1 MSRFSY
7 LLRNRAF
14 WAGVG
19 LALMLALTF
28 LSARVLKTSLI
39 WAGVVIVIG
48 LCVWL
53 GVWWVRR
60 RKARQSSEQI
70 ADVLTQMGTRQGK
83 PAAGEKK
90 EEIDF
95 LRQRMQEAVKKIKT
109 SKLGEVSGSAAL
121 YELPW
126 YMVIGN
132 PAAGKSTAIVNS
144 GLRFPFSDKTGNII
158 QGIGGTR
165 NCDWFFTTDGIL
177 LDTAGRYSVY
187 DEDRKEWLGFL
198 GLLKKARPRAPI
210 NGIIIA
216 ASIAELTQN
225 KPEYVINLAKSL
237 RQRVQELTENL
248 EIFAPVYVVFTKAD
262 LIAGF
267 VEFFEDSYGEE
278 TNRVWGS
285 TLPYEPTARQDVV
298 TEFDVRFEELYEGL
312 REMSLA
318 NMAANRGQALSPGLI
333 TFPYE
338 FAAIKPA
345 LRAFIATLFED
356 NPFQFKPVFR
366 GFYFTSAVQEGSAVG
381 LVPEK
386 IADRFALNLNPMN
399 STARVLANHGF
410 FLKDLFSKI
419 IFADRALV
427 RQHTSRRKRQLR
439 MAVFFSSVGL
449 LALLMGGWT
458 WSYFSNQRL
467 IENVEADLQHIS
479 KIQAGKTDLSSR
491 LESLVILQD
500 RLEQLRAF
508 NESTPFSLGLG
519 LYQGDKLEK
528 KLREEYFYGV
538 GEVLLKPVVANLEGF
553 LNDVVAQTEP
563 LQTGQAPASATPDSA
578 SAATPA
584 AATPA
589 TATPAAATPAATPAG
604 PSQYKELSP
613 GNADDAYNA
622 LKTYIMLASHE
633 HLDGGHLNDQITRF
647 WRSWVENN
655 RGTMSREE
663 AIRKAERVLS
673 YFLTQVGTPDF
684 PLIENRLTL
693 VDQTRDVLRKVVK
706 GLPAR
711 ERVYAEIKLRAS
723 TRFAPVTV
731 ARIVGEENKDLIA
744 GSHVISGT
752 FTRDAWETYVRD
764 AIKDAAN
771 KELQTSDWVL
781 KSSARDD
788 LTLEGSPE
796 QIRKLLTGMYKADYV
811 QEWKKFVQGVAI
823 REFTDFDK
831 AAEGMNRLG
840 DPTLSPINKLMEAL
854 YRETAWDNPSLLNQS
869 MNNAKS
875 GVFQWFKN
883 LFSRRSPVSVDVNLS
898 GGGAPELQMGPIGKE
913 FAAVAKLMVTQG
925 GASDANQL
933 KGYLKLLS
941 KLRTRFNELKNSGDI
956 GPGARDIV
964 QKTLDNSGSELAEA
978 LRFVDEQMLVGVS
991 DSAKATLR
999 PLFVRPLMQA
1009 FSVLLKP
1016 AERELNKI
1024 WAAQVYEPFNQSLAS
1039 KYPFTPSSNVE
1050 ATPQEIAQ
1058 IFGSAGAVA
1067 KFADT
1072 QLGALITRRGDL
1084 ITPRT
1089 WADMSIR
1096 LNPQFVSDFP
1106 RYLAQQDGA
1115 GGAGASSSN
1124 ATLFQIMPIPTPGLS
1139 EFTLD
1144 IDGQVMRYRNG
1155 AQQWTNFSWPSSAGQ
1170 PGARITGVTHDG
1182 RNLEFVYAPGRSGLE
1197 RLVASAKKVKREN
1210 GSFEMSWT
1218 NENAVVRVNF
1228 RIISSPQA
1236 DGAGNQREQGLRNL
1250 KLPAAIAGE

>member
-1 MSRFSY
+1 MRRFSY
-7 LLRNRAF
+7 VLRSRAF
-14 WAGVG
+14 WAFVG
-19 LALMLALTF
+19 LSLMLALTF
-28 LSARVLKTSLI
+28 ISAQVLKTSLI
-39 WAGVVIVIG
+39 WAGVVVAVG
-48 LCVWL
+48 LVVWL

-60 RKARQSSEQI
+60 RRAQQSSEQI
-70 ADVLTQMGTRQGK
+70 AEVLTQMGGRPGK
-83 PAAGEKK
+83 SEAGEKK

-285 TLPYEPTARQDVV
+285 TLPYEPTARQDVMA
-298 TEFDVRFEELYEGL
+298 EFEARFEELYEGL
-312 REMSLA
+312 RELSLA
-318 NMAANRGQALSPGLI
+318 NMAANRGQVLSPGLI

-356 NPFQFKPVFR
+356 NPFQFRPIFR

-386 IADRFALNLNPMN
+386 IADRFALNLNPMS
-399 STARVLANHGF
+399 STARVLASHGF
-410 FLKDLFSKI
+410 FLKDLFSKV

-439 MAVFFSSVGL
+439 MSVFFGSVAL

-458 WSYFSNQRL
+458 WSYFSNQQL
-467 IENVEADLQHIS
+467 IDNVEADLKHIS
-479 KIQAGKTDLSSR
+479 RIQAGKIDLSSR
-491 LESLVILQD
+491 LDALVVLQD

-508 NESTPFSLGLG
+508 NESTPVSLGLG

-528 KLREEYFYGV
+528 KLRDEYFNGV
-538 GEVLLKPVVANLEGF
+538 NEVLLKPVVANIEGF
-553 LNDVVAQTEP
+553 LNDVVAQP
-563 LQTGQAPASATPDSA
+563 QLQQSGPALVQASAGSPAQSPVQASASATS
-578 SAATPA
+578 T
-584 AATPA
+584 
-589 TATPAAATPAATPAG
+589 
-604 PSQYKELSP
+604 QYKEMSP
-613 GNADDAYNA
+613 ANSDDAYNA

-647 WRSWVENN
+647 WRAWVENN

-693 VDQTRDVLRKVVK
+693 VDQTRDSLRKVVK
-706 GLPAR
+706 GMPAR

-731 ARIVGEENKDLIA
+731 ARIVGEENKDLVA

-752 FTRDAWETYVRD
+752 FTRDAWEGYVRD

-796 QIRKLLTGMYKADYV
+796 QIRKLLTGMYKAEYV
-811 QEWKKFVQGVAI
+811 QEWQKFVQGVAI
-823 REFTDFDK
+823 REFADFDQ
-831 AAEGMNRLG
+831 AATGMNRLG
-840 DPTLSPINKLMEAL
+840 DPTLSPINKLMETL

-875 GVFQWFKN
+875 GVLQWFKN
-883 LFSRRSPVSVDVNLS
+883 LFNRRSPVSVDMNLS
-898 GGGAPELQMGPIGKE
+898 MGSESSELQMGPIGKE

-925 GASDANQL
+925 GGNDANQL
-933 KGYLKLLS
+933 KAYLKLLS

-964 QKTLDNSGSELAEA
+964 QKTLDNSGSELGET

-991 DSAKATLR
+991 DTSKATLR
-999 PLFVRPLMQA
+999 PLLVRPLMQA
-1009 FSVLLKP
+1009 FAVLLKP

-1039 KYPFTPSSNVE
+1039 KYPFTSSSNVE
-1050 ATPQEIAQ
+1050 ASAQEIAQ
-1058 IFGSAGAVA
+1058 IFGTEGSIA
-1067 KFADT
+1067 KFSET
-1072 QLGALITRRGDL
+1072 QLGALITRRGDI

-1096 LNPQFVSDFP
+1096 LNPQFVGDFP
-1106 RYLAQQDGA
+1106 RYLAQQ
-1115 GGAGASSSN
+1115 GGGGTAAN
-1124 ATLFQIMPIPTPGLS
+1124 TTLFQIMPIPTPGLS
-1139 EFTLD
+1139 EYTLD

-1155 AQQWTNFSWPSSAGQ
+1155 AQQWTNFSWPSTAGQ

-1182 RNLEFVYAPGRSGLE
+1182 RSVEFVYAPGRAGLE
-1197 RLVASAKKVKREN
+1197 RLISSARKVKREN

-1218 NENAVVRVNF
+1218 QDNQVVRVNF

-1236 DGAGNQREQGLRNL
+1236 DGAGNQREQGLRNM
-1250 KLPAAIAGE
+1250 KLPAVIAGE

>member
-1 MSRFSY
+1 MSRFAY

-14 WAGVG
+14 WAFVG
-19 LALMLALTF
+19 LALMLSLTF
-28 LSARVLKTSLI
+28 LSAKVLKTSLI
-39 WAGVVIVIG
+39 WAAVVIG
-48 LCVWL
+48 LGLVVWL
-53 GVWWVRR
+53 VVWLIRR
-60 RKARQSSEQI
+60 RKAKQSSEQI
-70 ADVLTQMGTRQGK
+70 ADVLTQMGSRPGK
-83 PAAGEKK
+83 PQAGEKK
-90 EEIDF
+90 EEIDY
-95 LRQRMQEAVKKIKT
+95 LRQRMQDAVKKIKT

-225 KPEYVINLAKSL
+225 KPDYVINLAKNL

-248 EIFAPVYVVFTKAD
+248 EIFAPVYILFTKAD

-285 TLPYEPTARQDVV
+285 TMPYEPTVKQDVV
-298 TEFDVRFEELYEGL
+298 TEFDVRFEELYDGL

-318 NMAANRGQALSPGLI
+318 SMAANRGQALSPGLI

-345 LRAFIATLFED
+345 LRAFIATLFEE
-356 NPFQFKPVFR
+356 NPFQFKPIFR

-410 FLKDLFSKI
+410 FLKDLFAKV
-419 IFADRALV
+419 IFADRSLV
-427 RQHTSRRKRQLR
+427 KQHTSRRKRQLR
-439 MAVFFSSVGL
+439 MGVFFASVGL
-449 LALLMGGWT
+449 LAVLMGGWT

-467 IENVEADLQHIS
+467 IANVEADLQHIS
-479 KIQAGKTDLSSR
+479 KIQAGKVDLASR
-491 LESLVILQD
+491 LDSLVILQD

-508 NESTPFSLGLG
+508 NESTPVSLGLG
-519 LYQGDKLEK
+519 LYQGEKLEN
-528 KLREEYFYGV
+528 KLREEYFYGI
-538 GEVLLKPVVANLEGF
+538 GEVLLKPVVANIESF
-553 LNDVVAQTEP
+553 LNDVTTHSGALRVDQPAMQVSVNGDAA
-563 LQTGQAPASATPDSA
+563 TGVAPAVAEN
-578 SAATPA
+578 
-584 AATPA
+584 
-589 TATPAAATPAATPAG
+589 G
-604 PSQYKELSP
+604 QYKELSP
-613 GNADDAYNA
+613 TNSDDAYNA
-622 LKTYIMLASHE
+622 LKTYIMLANHE
-633 HLDGGHLNDQITRF
+633 HLESGHLNDQITRF

-655 RGTMSREE
+655 RGTMPREE

-693 VDQTRDVLRKVVK
+693 VDQARGALRTVVK
-706 GLPAR
+706 GMPAR

-723 TRFAPVTV
+723 TRFAPITV

-752 FTRDAWETYVRD
+752 FTREAWEGYVQG

-781 KSSARDD
+781 KSSAKDD

-796 QIRKLLTGMYKADYV
+796 QIRKLLTSMYKADYV

-823 REFTDFDK
+823 REFADFDK

-883 LFSRRSPVSVDVNLS
+883 LFNRRSPVSVDVNIS
-898 GGGAPELQMGPIGKE
+898 ADGGSTELQMGPIGKE
-913 FAAVAKLMVTQG
+913 FSAVAKLMVSQG
-925 GASDANQL
+925 GSNDANQL

-956 GPGARDIV
+956 GPGAREIV

-978 LRFVDEQMLVGVS
+978 LRYVDEQMLVGVS
-991 DSAKATLR
+991 DTSKATLR
-999 PLFVRPLMQA
+999 PMFVRPLIQA

-1024 WAAQVYEPFNQSLAS
+1024 WAAQVYEPFSQSLAT
-1039 KYPFTPSSNVE
+1039 KYPFTSNSNVE
-1050 ATPQEIAQ
+1050 ASAQEIAQ
-1058 IFGSAGAVA
+1058 VFGSEGTIA

-1072 QLGALITRRGDL
+1072 QLGALITRRGDA

-1096 LNPQFVSDFP
+1096 LNPQFIVDFP
-1106 RYLAQQDGA
+1106 RYIAQQNGG
-1115 GGAGASSSN
+1115 GGAAGAASN
-1124 ATLFQIMPIPTPGLS
+1124 ITFFQVMPIPTPGLS
-1139 EFTLD
+1139 EYTIE
-1144 IDGQVMRYRNG
+1144 IDGQILRYRNG
-1155 AQQWTNFSWPSSAGQ
+1155 SQQWTNFSWPNSAGQ

-1182 RNLEFVYAPGRSGLE
+1182 RSVEIIYEPGRSGLE
-1197 RLVASAKKVKREN
+1197 KLISNAKKSKNEN
-1210 GSFEMSWT
+1210 GLFEMSWT
-1218 NENAVVRVNF
+1218 NENSTVKVNF

-1236 DGAGNQREQGLRNL
+1236 DGAGNQRDQGLRNI
-1250 KLPAAIAGE
+1250 KLPASIAGES

>member
-1 MSRFSY
+1 MHRFTY

-14 WAGVG
+14 WAFVGV
-19 LALMLALTF
+19 LLVLSVTV
-28 LSARVLKTSLI
+28 LSAKILKTSLI
-39 WAGVVIVIG
+39 WAVAVGGAALIIWLAVWIV
-48 LCVWL
+48 C
-53 GVWWVRR
+53 R

-70 ADVLTQMGTRQGK
+70 ADVLTQMGTRSSKQ
-83 PAAGEKK
+83 PASENKD
-90 EEIDF
+90 EIYF

-177 LDTAGRYSVY
+177 LDTAGRYSVH

-225 KPEYVINLAKSL
+225 KPEYVINLAKNL

-248 EIFAPVYVVFTKAD
+248 EIFAPVYILFTKAD

-267 VEFFEDSYGEE
+267 VEFFEDSYGDE

-285 TLPYEPTARQDVV
+285 TMPFEPTARQDVV
-298 TEFDVRFEELYEGL
+298 SEFDSRFEELYEGL

-318 NMAANRGQALSPGLI
+318 NMATNRGQALSPGLI

-345 LRAFIATLFED
+345 LRAFIATLFEE
-356 NPFQFKPVFR
+356 NPFQFKPIFR

-386 IADRFALNLNPMN
+386 IADRFALNLNPMS

-410 FLKDLFSKI
+410 FLKDLFAKV
-419 IFADRALV
+419 IFADKALV
-427 RQHTSRRKRQLR
+427 RQHTSRHKRQIR
-439 MAVFFSSVGL
+439 MGVFFASVGL

-467 IENVEADLQHIS
+467 IENVEADLQQIR
-479 KIQAGKTDLSSR
+479 KIQAGKIDLASR

-500 RLEQLRAF
+500 RLEQLRGF
-508 NESTPFSLGLG
+508 NENTPISLGLG
-519 LYQGDKLEK
+519 LYQGEKLER
-528 KLREEYFYGV
+528 KLREEYFYGI
-538 GEVLLKPVVANLEGF
+538 GEVLLKPVVANIENYLNEVTVQSHALKANKSELAVPLIEGGVT
-553 LNDVVAQTEP
+553 NK
-563 LQTGQAPASATPDSA
+563 APVDSA
-578 SAATPA
+578 D
-584 AATPA
+584 
-589 TATPAAATPAATPAG
+589 G
-604 PSQYKELSP
+604 QYRELSP
-613 GNADDAYNA
+613 LNTDDAYNA
-622 LKTYIMLASHE
+622 LKTYIMLANHE
-633 HLDGGHLNDQITRF
+633 HLDGGHLNDQLTRF
-647 WRSWVENN
+647 WRSWVDNN
-655 RGTMSREE
+655 RGTMPKEE
-663 AIRKAERVLS
+663 AIRRAERVLS
-673 YFLTQVGTPDF
+673 YFLTQIGTPDF

-693 VDQTRDVLRKVVK
+693 VDQTRGVLRTVVK

-723 TRFAPVTV
+723 TRFAPITV

-752 FTRDAWETYVRD
+752 FTREAWEGYIQG

-781 KSSARDD
+781 KSSAKDD

-796 QIRKLLTGMYKADYV
+796 QIQKLLTGMYKADYV
-811 QEWKKFVQGVAI
+811 QEWKKFVQGIAI
-823 REFTDFDK
+823 LEFADFDK
-831 AAEGMNRLG
+831 AADGMNRLG
-840 DPTLSPINKLMEAL
+840 DPSLSPINKLMETL
-854 YRETAWDNPSLLNQS
+854 YRQTAWDNPSLLNQS

-875 GVFQWFKN
+875 GVLQWFKN
-883 LFSRRSPVSVDVNLS
+883 LFNRKSPLQVDVNLNADRAS
-898 GGGAPELQMGPIGKE
+898 PGLQMGPIGKE
-913 FAAVAKLMVTQG
+913 FSAVAKLMISQG
-925 GASDANQL
+925 ESKESNEL

-941 KLRTRFNELKNSGDI
+941 RLRTRFNELKNSGDI
-956 GPGARDIV
+956 GPGAKEIV

-978 LRFVDEQMLVGVS
+978 LRYVDEQMLVGVS
-991 DSAKATLR
+991 DTARATLR

-1039 KYPFTPSSNVE
+1039 KYPFTSSSNVE
-1050 ATPQEIAQ
+1050 ASAQEISQ
-1058 IFGSAGAVA
+1058 MFGAEGAIA
-1067 KFADT
+1067 KFADK
-1072 QLGALITRRGDL
+1072 QLGALVIRRGDD
-1084 ITPRT
+1084 ISPRT
-1089 WADMSIR
+1089 WADMSIKFQ
-1096 LNPQFVSDFP
+1096 PQFVGDFP
-1106 RYLAQQDGA
+1106 RYIAPMS
-1115 GGAGASSSN
+1115 GASTAAGNAESS
-1124 ATLFQIMPIPTPGLS
+1124 ATLFQIMPIPTAGLS
-1139 EFTLD
+1139 EYTIE
-1144 IDGQVMRYRNG
+1144 IDGQVLRYRNG
-1155 AQQWTNFSWPSSAGQ
+1155 SQQWTSFSWPNSAGQ
-1170 PGARITGVTHDG
+1170 PGARIAGVTYDG
-1182 RNLEFVYAPGRSGLE
+1182 RAVEIINEPGRSGLE
-1197 RLVASAKKVKREN
+1197 RMMANAEKRKREN
-1210 GSFEMSWT
+1210 GMFEMSWT
-1218 NENAVVRVNF
+1218 NNNAVVKVNF

-1236 DGAGNQREQGLRNL
+1236 DGAGNPRAQGLRNL
-1250 KLPAAIAGE
+1250 KLPASIAGE